1 MPYLIDGHNLI
12 PKIPGMSLKEMDDEA
27 RLVEWLQLFSR
38 IERQKVEV
46 FFDGAPAG
54 STGVRMHGT
63 VKAHYVP
70 LASKADYAIANRLH
84 SMGRSARN
92 WKVVTS
98 DRQVQAEARSCGAV
112 VVPSE
117 TFAADL
123 LAAQRKAQE
132 KAREDGEIIV
142 GDVDEWLDLF
152 SRRGK

>member
-1 MPYLIDGHNLI
+1 
-12 PKIPGMSLKEMDDEA
+12 MDDEA